1 MKITLTGISG
11 FVHQNLSKYLHHQNH
26 KIQSLSLRDVN
37 WKNNFDQSANA
48 IIHLA
53 GKAHDTKNT
62 ADASEYFAIN
72 TELTKQLFDI
82 FVNSEVQDFFYFSS
96 VKAAADEVT
105 GILTETFIPNPKTPY
120 GQSKLQAEN
129 YILSKEIPLYKRVF
143 IIRPCMIHGPGN
155 KGNLNLFYKIV
166 QKGIPYPLAS
176 FENSRSF
183 LGIDNLNY
191 LVNQMI
197 TNKNVASGIY
207 NFADDEPL
215 STNNLFKLIAEV
227 LGQKPRLWKIS
238 KPFIIFTAKI
248 GDKIKLPLN
257 SEKLQKLT
265 ENYVVSNQKIKT
277 ALRISKLPKSVTDGL
292 KITIQSFKN

>member
-1 MKITLTGISG
+1 MKTILTGSSG
-11 FVHQNLSKYLHHQNH
+11 FVHNNLSNFLIYQNH
-26 KIQSLSLRDVN
+26 QIQSLSLRNSD
-37 WKNNFDQSANA
+37 WKNNIDNTANT

-62 ADASEYFAIN
+62 SSAADYFTIN
-72 TELTKQLFDI
+72 TDLTKQVFDA
-82 FVNSEVQDFFYFSS
+82 FLESEIKDFFYFSS
-96 VKAAADEVT
+96 VKAAADEVENT
-105 GILTETFIPNPKTPY
+105 LTETHISNPKTPY

-129 YILSKEIPLYKRVF
+129 YILSKEIPAEKRVF

-166 QKGIPYPLAS
+166 QKGIPYPLAA
-176 FENSRSF
+176 FDNKRSF
-183 LGIDNLNY
+183 LGIDNLNF
-191 LVNQMI
+191 LIHQMI
-197 TNKNVASGIY
+197 INKNVPSGIY

-227 LGQKPRLWKIS
+227 LRQKPRLWKIS
-238 KPFIIFTAKI
+238 KSVIIFTAKI

-277 ALRISKLPKSVTDGL
+277 ALNISAMPNSVSEGL
-292 KITIQSFKN
+292 KLTIQSFRK